1 MSVVCPIS
9 VNFFYWSIVHHS
21 LNIPKFIYSFIYW
34 ITILF
39 SCFEPWSLNL
49 QCIFWHRSFCL
60 YIYFL
65 IQVNNCLDK
74 EFRGYKVVLYWNL
87 KDTLWE
93 SSKWLYHFISSQ
105 AIARECKLLHIF
117 FNSLFHLSL
126 LIEHLG
132 TSHFF
137 FVCFNFHYSNDKW
150 QWATFLILVYHSYS
164 LIF

>member
-1 MSVVCPIS
+1 M
-9 VNFFYWSIVHHS
+9 
-21 LNIPKFIYSFIYW
+21 
-34 ITILF
+34 F

-137 FVCFNFHYSNDKW
+137 CLFV
-150 QWATFLILVYHSYS
+150 
-164 LIF
+164 LIFITLMTNDSGQLFLFLSTIQIALYRLQSVLICIISLKENYIGV